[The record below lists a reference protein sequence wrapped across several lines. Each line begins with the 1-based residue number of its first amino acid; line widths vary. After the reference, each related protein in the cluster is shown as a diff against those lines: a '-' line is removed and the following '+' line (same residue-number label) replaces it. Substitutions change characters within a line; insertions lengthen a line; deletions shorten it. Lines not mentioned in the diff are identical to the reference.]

1 MKILSFANAFAAT
14 TVTLLCMA
22 ASGPIVAAVTPVFDG
37 DADGVPDQRDAC
49 LYSPRGI
56 IVGPN
61 GCSTP
66 GDEDEDGIADVA
78 DACPLSPAGSL
89 TDAQGCA
96 LDEDVDGIADGV
108 DRCPATRLGALV
120 DVQGCGPGQKPD
132 PSAPRRAAYVAA
144 PAIRTPAP
152 PPAPVLLAP
161 TPLSPASAPITSTP
175 AVPPEPPV
183 AVVAT
188 PQPVPP
194 AAVAAAAAPAPEA
207 KPGEIVAAAPAAK
220 PAAPGPANALKP
232 PARAEPALMLYFDAG
247 ESELTSKSRSAIK
260 DKVDA
265 LRKELEGNALLTLVL
280 SGHADTKSDG
290 ASAPRLA
297 AQRATAAWQALLD
310 AGLHAHR
317 LSIRVPGVSE
327 PRFEGKNLD
336 RNCRV
341 ELMMQSLAAAPTA
354 SPAPAAAAAV
364 VKSVPV
370 PVVAAPLPS
379 PPAVAVTQ
387 TVSFA
392 PYSALL
398 DDRAISSLNAFVA
411 HLGDGLRKNPQVRL
425 SLSGVVD
432 GSEEGPSTK
441 RLAQSRVASVR
452 AYLKT
457 LGLPMERV
465 DIAAD
470 TASEMRDGSGRR
482 VDLRVLTR

>member
-1 MKILSFANAFAAT
+1 
-14 TVTLLCMA
+14 
-22 ASGPIVAAVTPVFDG
+22 
-37 DADGVPDQRDAC
+37 
-49 LYSPRGI
+49 
-56 IVGPN
+56 
-61 GCSTP
+61 
-66 GDEDEDGIADVA
+66 
-78 DACPLSPAGSL
+78 
-89 TDAQGCA
+89 
-96 LDEDVDGIADGV
+96 
-108 DRCPATRLGALV
+108 
-120 DVQGCGPGQKPD
+120 
-132 PSAPRRAAYVAA
+132 
-144 PAIRTPAP
+144 
-152 PPAPVLLAP
+152 
-161 TPLSPASAPITSTP
+161 
-175 AVPPEPPV
+175 
-183 AVVAT
+183 
-188 PQPVPP
+188 
-194 AAVAAAAAPAPEA
+194 
-207 KPGEIVAAAPAAK
+207 
-220 PAAPGPANALKP
+220 
-232 PARAEPALMLYFDAG
+232 MLYFDAG

-354 SPAPAAAAAV
+354 SPAPAAAPAAAAAV

-370 PVVAAPLPS
+370 PVVVAAPLPS